1 METEISLKFATEIS
15 NLKDE
20 MMKIDI
26 NLAEIFEKR
35 MKIAFEINR
44 FVEEGQMASSNI
56 NSERVIISKVTQKQT
71 DEMAI
76 YTKVL
81 FNTIFDLENSYE
93 NRKVYLNSK
102 EANAIKKAIES
113 TADIFPKRASVAC
126 QGIEGANSQL
136 ACEKMFNN
144 PNIVFL
150 NSFEAVFSAVEKGL
164 CRYGMLPIENSLNG
178 SVAEVYDLMKK
189 NKFYIVKSVRMKINH
204 ALLAKNGT
212 KLCDL
217 QEIYSHSQALGQ
229 CSDFLKK
236 MKDIKINTWENTA
249 VAAKYVSNLN
259 DHISAAISTRDCAE
273 LYGLSVIS
281 DNIQNNDNNY
291 TRFICISKQME
302 IYPGANKTSLMFTVP
317 NKPGALYRIIS
328 KFAALGV
335 NLTKLESRPIPD
347 RDFEFMFHIDLDSS
361 VFSEEILNV
370 VCQLENGPESFV
382 FLGSYLEI

>member
-1 METEISLKFATEIS
+1 MKTEIT
-15 NLKDE
+15 NLKNE
-20 MMKIDI
+20 MLEIDKE
-26 NLAEIFEKR
+26 LAELFEKR
-35 MKIAFEINR
+35 MEVAFKMNLLIKDGKIS
-44 FVEEGQMASSNI
+44 VSNT
-56 NSERVIISKVTQKQT
+56 NSERAIVSKVTENQN
-71 DEMAI
+71 DEMSS

-102 EANAIKKAIES
+102 EANEIKNGIES
-113 TADIFPKRASVAC
+113 TPEIFPKRASVAC
-126 QGIEGANSQL
+126 QGIEGSNSQL
-136 ACEKMFNN
+136 ACEKMFSN

-150 NSFEAVFSAVEKGL
+150 NSFEAVFTAVEKGL
-164 CRYGMLPIENSLNG
+164 CQYGMLPIENSLNG

-204 ALLAKNGT
+204 ALLANKGI
-212 KLCDL
+212 KLSEIR
-217 QEIYSHSQALGQ
+217 EIYSHNQALGQ
-229 CSDFLKK
+229 CSEFLKK
-236 MKDIKINTWENTA
+236 MKEIKLNTSENTA
-249 VAAKYVSNLN
+249 IAAKFVADLN
-259 DHISAAISTRDCAE
+259 DHVSAAIATRDCAE
-273 LYGLSVIS
+273 LYGLSVVA

-291 TRFICISKQME
+291 TRFICISKKME

-347 RDFEFMFHIDLDSS
+347 KDFEFMFHIDLDSS
-361 VFSEEILNV
+361 VFSEEILNA
-370 VCQLENGPESFV
+370 VCQLESGPESFV

>member
-1 METEISLKFATEIS
+1 MKAEISQLK
-15 NLKDE
+15 NE
-20 MMKIDI
+20 MMGIDM
-26 NLAEIFEKR
+26 NLAELFERR
-35 MKIAFEINR
+35 MEIAFEMNR
-44 FVEEGQMASSNI
+44 LIKEGRPVTSNS
-56 NSERVIISKVTQKQT
+56 NSERVIISKVTEQQN
-71 DEMAI
+71 DEISI

-102 EANAIKKAIES
+102 EANDIRKGIES
-113 TADIFPKRASVAC
+113 TPEMFPKRATVAC
-126 QGIEGANSQL
+126 QGIEGSNSQL

-189 NKFYIVKSVRMKINH
+189 DKFYIVKSVRMKINH
-204 ALLAKNGT
+204 TLLAKNGA
-212 KLCDL
+212 KLSDIK
-217 QEIYSHSQALGQ
+217 EIYSHSQALGQ
-229 CSDFLKK
+229 CSEYLKNIK
-236 MKDIKINTWENTA
+236 ELKINTSENTA
-249 VAAKYVSNLN
+249 VAAKYVSDLEDNT
-259 DHISAAISTRDCAE
+259 SAAISTRDCAE
-273 LYGLSVIS
+273 LYGLSILS

-317 NKPGALYRIIS
+317 NKPGGLYRIIS

-335 NLTKLESRPIPD
+335 NLTKLESRPIPGK
-347 RDFEFMFHIDLDSS
+347 DFEFMFHIDLDSS
-361 VFSEEILNV
+361 VLSEEILNV
-370 VCQLENGPESFV
+370 VCQLESGPESFV

>member
-1 METEISLKFATEIS
+1 MKTEISQLK
-15 NLKDE
+15 NE
-20 MMKIDI
+20 MMGIDM
-26 NLAEIFEKR
+26 NLAELFERR
-35 MKIAFEINR
+35 MEIAFEINR
-44 FVEEGQMASSNI
+44 LIKEGRLAASNI
-56 NSERVIISKVTQKQT
+56 NSERAIISKVTEKQN
-71 DEMAI
+71 DEMSS

-93 NRKVYLNSK
+93 NRKIYLYSK
-102 EANAIKKAIES
+102 EANDIRKGIES
-113 TADIFPKRASVAC
+113 TPEMFPKRASVAC
-126 QGIEGANSQL
+126 QGIEGSNSQL

-150 NSFEAVFSAVEKGL
+150 NSFEAVFSAVEKEL

-204 ALLAKNGT
+204 TLLAKNGA
-212 KLCDL
+212 KLSDIK
-217 QEIYSHSQALGQ
+217 EIYSHNQALGQ
-229 CSDFLKK
+229 CSEYLKN
-236 MKDIKINTWENTA
+236 MKELKINTSENTA
-249 VAAKYVSNLN
+249 VAAKYVSELN
-259 DHISAAISTRDCAE
+259 DNRSAAISTRDCAE
-273 LYGLSVIS
+273 LYGLSILS

-347 RDFEFMFHIDLDSS
+347 KDFEFMFHIDLDTS

-370 VCQLENGPESFV
+370 VCQLESGPESFV

>member
-1 METEISLKFATEIS
+1 MKMEIGKLK
-15 NLKDE
+15 NE
-20 MMKIDI
+20 MMEIDM
-26 NLAEIFEKR
+26 NLADLFEKR
-35 MKIAFEINR
+35 MEIAFEINSLIK
-44 FVEEGQMASSNI
+44 EGRLDPSNI
-56 NSERVIISKVTQKQT
+56 NSERVIISKVTEKQN
-71 DEMAI
+71 DEMSS

-93 NRKVYLNSK
+93 NRKVYLNSR
-102 EANAIKKAIES
+102 EANDIRKGIES
-113 TADIFPKRASVAC
+113 TPEMFPKRASVAC
-126 QGIEGANSQL
+126 QGIEGSNSQL

-150 NSFEAVFSAVEKGL
+150 SSFEAVFSAVEKGL

-204 ALLAKNGT
+204 TLLAKNGA
-212 KLCDL
+212 KLGDIK
-217 QEIYSHSQALGQ
+217 EIYSHSQALGQ
-229 CSDFLKK
+229 CSEFIKK
-236 MKDIKINTWENTA
+236 MKEIKIYPSENTA
-249 VAAKYVSNLN
+249 VAAKYVSTLN
-259 DHISAAISTRDCAE
+259 DNISAAISTRDCAE

-281 DNIQNNDNNY
+281 ENIQNNDNNY

-347 RDFEFMFHIDLDSS
+347 KDFEFMFHIDLDSS

-370 VCQLENGPESFV
+370 VCQLESGPESFV

>member
-1 METEISLKFATEIS
+1 MKTKISQLK
-15 NLKDE
+15 NE
-20 MMKIDI
+20 MMGIDM
-26 NLAEIFEKR
+26 NFAELFEKR
-35 MKIAFEINR
+35 MEIAFEINR
-44 FVEEGQMASSNI
+44 LIEEGGLAASNI
-56 NSERVIISKVTQKQT
+56 NSERVIISKVTEQQN
-71 DEMAI
+71 DEMSI

-93 NRKVYLNSK
+93 NRKVYLNST
-102 EANAIKKAIES
+102 EANNIRKGIEL
-113 TADIFPKRASVAC
+113 TPEMFPKRASVGC
-126 QGIEGANSQL
+126 QGIEGSNSQL

-150 NSFEAVFSAVEKGL
+150 NSFEAVFSAVENGL

-204 ALLAKNGT
+204 TLLAKNGA
-212 KLCDL
+212 KLSDIK
-217 QEIYSHSQALGQ
+217 EIYSHSQALGQ
-229 CSDFLKK
+229 CSEFLKN
-236 MKDIKINTWENTA
+236 MKELNINTSENTA
-249 VAAKYVSNLN
+249 VAAKYVSDLN
-259 DHISAAISTRDCAE
+259 DNISAAISTRDCAE
-273 LYGLSVIS
+273 LYGLSILS

-302 IYPGANKTSLMFTVP
+302 IYPGANKTSLMFTVS

-347 RDFEFMFHIDLDSS
+347 KDFEFMFHIDLDSS

-370 VCQLENGPESFV
+370 VCQLESGPESFV

>member
-1 METEISLKFATEIS
+1 MKTEIT
-15 NLKDE
+15 NLKNE
-20 MMKIDI
+20 MLEIDKE
-26 NLAEIFEKR
+26 LAELFEKR
-35 MKIAFEINR
+35 MEVAFKMNLLIKDGKIS
-44 FVEEGQMASSNI
+44 VSNT
-56 NSERVIISKVTQKQT
+56 NSERAIVSKVTENQN
-71 DEMAI
+71 DEMSS

-102 EANAIKKAIES
+102 EANEIKNGIES
-113 TADIFPKRASVAC
+113 TPEIFPKRASVAC
-126 QGIEGANSQL
+126 QGIEGSNSQL
-136 ACEKMFNN
+136 ACEKMFSN

-150 NSFEAVFSAVEKGL
+150 NSFEAVFTAVEKGL
-164 CRYGMLPIENSLNG
+164 CQYGMLPIENSLNG

-204 ALLAKNGT
+204 ALLANKGI
-212 KLCDL
+212 KLSEIR
-217 QEIYSHSQALGQ
+217 EIYSHNQALGQ
-229 CSDFLKK
+229 CSEFLKK
-236 MKDIKINTWENTA
+236 MKEIKLNTSENTA
-249 VAAKYVSNLN
+249 IAAKFVADLN
-259 DHISAAISTRDCAE
+259 DHVSAAIATRDCAE
-273 LYGLSVIS
+273 LYGLSVVA

-291 TRFICISKQME
+291 TRFICISKKME

-347 RDFEFMFHIDLDSS
+347 KDFEFMFHIDLDSS

-370 VCQLENGPESFV
+370 VCQLESGPESFV